1 MKMKMCFSLLLL
13 LGLSQAHPILEE
25 DSEPGVQE
33 DISTMILASNN
44 GSRQFL
50 VEGDLVA
57 PRTRNAM
64 YCWFSTSNC
73 LWRKGSDGLVTI
85 PYTVSSDYSQWER
98 RKIQRAV
105 QTFNDRTCVRFVPR
119 QDEHDY
125 ISMEDSDGCWSDFG
139 RMGGK
144 QVLSLNRM
152 GCMDH
157 GIIQHEIN
165 HALGFQHEHTRS
177 DRDQH
182 VRINWA
188 NIDRNMA
195 YNFYKQNSNNLDTPY
210 DYSSIMHYGKTAF
223 SIWPGQDSITPIP
236 NTNVQIGQRRGLSDI
251 DILRINRLYGCRD
264 FLEQR
269 QNVKQ
274 TNLNKK
280 KSEKAKSKSISRLF
294 DKSL

>member
-1 MKMKMCFSLLLL
+1 M
-13 LGLSQAHPILEE
+13 
-25 DSEPGVQE
+25 
-33 DISTMILASNN
+33 
-44 GSRQFL
+44 
-50 VEGDLVA
+50 
-57 PRTRNAM
+57 
-64 YCWFSTSNC
+64 
-73 LWRKGSDGLVTI
+73 
-85 PYTVSSDYSQWER
+85 
-98 RKIQRAV
+98 

-119 QDEHDY
+119 QDEDDY

-139 RMGGK
+139 RTGGK

-188 NIDRNMA
+188 NIDRDMA

-236 NTNVQIGQRRGLSDI
+236 NTNVEIGQRRGLSDI
-251 DILRINRLYGCRD
+251 DILRVNRLYGCRD